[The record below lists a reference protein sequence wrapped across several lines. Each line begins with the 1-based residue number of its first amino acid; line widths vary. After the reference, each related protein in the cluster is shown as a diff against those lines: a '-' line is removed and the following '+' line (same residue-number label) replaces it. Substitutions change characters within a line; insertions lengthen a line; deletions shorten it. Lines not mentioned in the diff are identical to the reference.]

1 MKKIIY
7 TLFLSV
13 ITMHSMLL
21 FSQGSDAQKAKQL
34 MNNFEYV
41 KAISMYNSYFSLHS
55 PADEDVRNIASCY
68 LMINDAKQA
77 KEWISRLALKQN
89 PLAKDVFMYGKL
101 LKNEGQYN
109 EAIEQF
115 ERYKKLEPTDK
126 NADLQIQS
134 SKDAKRWIANPEL
147 FDVRNVESLNSQNSD
162 FGLIPFEKGFIFTSD
177 RKNNSIISVEE
188 THGWTGNPYLKL
200 YQVEDAS
207 KPESHGSIDPLNDKY
222 HNGPA
227 QFSKT
232 SNEIFFTRTKM
243 VRVTKKN
250 RNIDPTS
257 WIENIEQSDYE
268 NRLEIYSAKLTDGK
282 WATPTPFAYNKPEE
296 YSIGHPVLS
305 PDGSILYFVSD
316 MSGGFGGTDIYYS
329 IKNADG
335 SWGQPQNAG
344 KTINTAGKEMFPNI
358 DSDGTLFFSSD
369 GHPGMGG
376 LDIFKTT
383 GKKNQWSTPENLKA
397 PINSSKDDFSIYYTE
412 KETAGY
418 FSSNRDGGKGS
429 DDIYYFES
437 APPSQLYV
445 AVITK
450 TMDENNNI
458 IPLDKVNVK
467 MFSESND
474 KTKEDLKEVNGKFS
488 TEVKCKDTYTFVGSK
503 EGYYTKSKTIL
514 TECTRNQD
522 TLFVELI
529 MEKMEIGKTIALKNI
544 YYDFDESFIRD
555 DAKADLDLV
564 VQIMKD
570 NKDIIVE
577 LGSHTDAR
585 GTDEYNVALSQRRAD
600 AAVKYIINKG
610 IDKTR
615 IVAKGFGET
624 IHLNNCKDDV
634 ECTEDEH
641 QLNRRTEFKVT
652 GYIDGKKQVI
662 KSDI

>member
-1 MKKIIY
+1 
-7 TLFLSV
+7 
-13 ITMHSMLL
+13 MHLH
-21 FSQGSDAQKAKQL
+21 SQGSDAQRAKEL

-55 PADEDVRNIASCY
+55 PADEDVRNIANCY

-89 PLAKDVFMYGKL
+89 PLAKDVFIYGKL
-101 LKNEGQYN
+101 LKKEGQYD

-126 NADLQIQS
+126 RIDLQIQS
-134 SKDAKRWIANPEL
+134 SKDAKKWIANPEL
-147 FDVRNVESLNSQNSD
+147 FDVRNMEDINSQNSD

-177 RKNNSIISVEE
+177 RQNSIMLSNED
-188 THGWTGNPYLKL
+188 TYGWTGNPYLKL
-200 YQVEDAS
+200 YKVEDAS
-207 KPESHGSIDPLNDKY
+207 KLNDQSSIDPLNDKY

-227 QFSKT
+227 QFSEN
-232 SNEIFFTRTKM
+232 SNELFFTRTKM
-243 VRVTKKN
+243 VRVKKKN
-250 RNIDPTS
+250 RNNDPTS

-268 NRLEIYSAKLTDGK
+268 NRLEIYFAKLLDGK
-282 WATPTPFAYNKPEE
+282 WSNPTPFAYNKPEE

-305 PDGSILYFVSD
+305 PDGSILYYVSD

-329 IKNADG
+329 EKNVDG
-335 SWGQPQNAG
+335 LWGKPQNAG
-344 KTINTAGKEMFPNI
+344 KTINTAGKEMFPYI
-358 DSDGTLFFSSD
+358 DSDGALFFSSD
-369 GHPGMGG
+369 GHQGMGG

-383 GKKNQWSTPENLKA
+383 GKKNQWSTPENLKV
-397 PINSSKDDFSIYYTE
+397 PINSSKDDFSIIYTE
-412 KETAGY
+412 KEIAGY
-418 FSSNRDGGKGS
+418 FSSNRDGGNGS
-429 DDIYYFES
+429 DDIYSFEE
-437 APPSQLYV
+437 ALPSQLIV
-445 AVITK
+445 SVITK
-450 TMDENNNI
+450 TLDDENNI
-458 IPLDKVNVK
+458 IPLNQVNVNI
-467 MFSESND
+467 FNESSD
-474 KTKEDLKEVNGKFS
+474 KIKEDIKEINGKFS
-488 TEVKCKDTYTFVGSK
+488 TKVKCKDTYTFVGSK
-503 EGYYTKSKTIL
+503 EGYYTKSRTIL
-514 TECTRNQD
+514 TECTRKQD

-529 MEKMEIGKTIALKNI
+529 MEKMEIGRTIALKNI

-555 DAKADLDLV
+555 DAKPDLDLV
-564 VQIMKD
+564 VELMKD

-600 AAVKYIINKG
+600 AAVKYIISKG

-652 GYIDGKKQVI
+652 GNIDGEKQVI